1 MSGPGSWTFF
11 PYFLLR
17 ATGFPVE
24 RMAGVAAFD
33 GMADPGDAGRVAD
46 ERRRLFEALGDPGAR
61 EALMTSAPLV
71 DRNFDGWR
79 AHAEAGRRN
88 AQDKKRE
95 RVLWRFLQRLTAKND
110 STSFFGAVAAGS
122 FEVDFDAGTVL
133 PVEAGRR
140 AFSTQW
146 LVEKLLSTA
155 VEDLVAAGLWPGI
168 ERAFRRAPGADADGV
183 VWEPG
188 GRGFKRSGEP
198 EVVGPDYLPSGLVD
212 PVGAAVAVLRSAPES
227 AEREAW
233 IGRFMRLEEGRAAFE
248 ATAGK
253 PDERRAMLAA
263 HEAELT
269 AMLGEAP
276 SRHEGEFYA
285 SRTPLHE
292 QADRTGTVIGFPK
305 VWTAE
310 LQTVAGPF
318 LELSLLN
325 QLAERLT
332 FAAWFER
339 TWESSRDEPVLWRE
353 VLAEI
358 AKDPMALELAAP
370 AEARVIREAL
380 KGIKTELRAQVDRV
394 IAAGEVEAR
403 LEVSAEVGR
412 LLGGLGAKVGT
423 AYANPD
429 FMVAADPTAHETRF
443 ILAEAHHLPHLTGC
457 LLPPLAACD
466 EVVAASARFL
476 EGLTAPA
483 KAAFPVSWD
492 HSFISV
498 GVDLGAVGL
507 ELSGLAKEP
516 PERRGTLAELAVYS
530 RGASGEG
537 LAFVVPSH
545 MNEIADVPNVANVVD
560 VANMIDVAPLTR
572 TARLHQASP
581 VYSVATLDLGS
592 WLAGPDWRP
601 VEALPRLSYGG
612 LVVHRRRFV
621 LKPDE
626 VKSAGD
632 VAGALA
638 RVSGLAVEH
647 VPRFMFMR
655 VESEPKPILIDW
667 WSGISMALALWSL
680 GRGETLTLSEMWPA
694 PEQCWLRGPGGHYT
708 SELRTVMV
716 RRGGPP
722 S

>member
-33 GMADPGDAGRVAD
+33 GVADPADAGRVAD
-46 ERRRLFEALGDPGAR
+46 ERRRLFEALGDGAAR

-122 FEVDFDAGTVL
+122 FELDFDAGTVL

-155 VEDLVAAGLWPGI
+155 VEDLAAAGLWPGL
-168 ERAFRRAPGADADGV
+168 EKASRRAPGADAEGV

-198 EVVGPDYLPSGLVD
+198 EAVGPDHLPSGLVD

-227 AEREAW
+227 VEREAW
-233 IGRFMRLEEGRAAFE
+233 IGRFMRLEAGRAAFE

-253 PDERRAMLAA
+253 PDERRVMLAA

-305 VWTAE
+305 AWTAE
-310 LQTVAGPF
+310 LQSVAGPF

-325 QLAERLT
+325 QVAERLT

-339 TWESSRDEPVLWRE
+339 TWESSRDEPVLWRD

-358 AKDPMALELAAP
+358 AKDPTAVELAAP
-370 AEARVIREAL
+370 AEARAVREAL
-380 KGIKTELRAQVDRV
+380 KGIKNELRAQVDRA

-403 LEVSAEVGR
+403 LEVSAEVGK
-412 LLGGLGAKVGT
+412 LLSGLGAKVGT

-429 FMVAADPTAHETRF
+429 FMVAADPNGQGVQGARF

-466 EVVAASARFL
+466 EVVAASERFL

-483 KAAFPVSWD
+483 KAGFPVSWD

-530 RGASGEG
+530 RGARGER

-545 MNEIADVPNVANVVD
+545 AGEEPDVVD
-560 VANMIDVAPLTR
+560 VPDMIDVAPLTR

-581 VYSVATLDLGS
+581 VFSVATLDLGS
-592 WLAGPDWRP
+592 WLAGADWRP

-632 VAGALA
+632 VAGVLA
-638 RVSGLAVEH
+638 RISGLPVEAL
-647 VPRFMFMR
+647 PRFMFMR

-708 SELRTVMV
+708 SELRTVMW
-716 RRGGPP
+716 RG
-722 S
+722 